1 MDNLESIQK
10 HIRNYIMVF
19 GALAILTVI
28 TVGASYLQVGVVSA
42 IVIAVII
49 ATIKGSLVASIFM
62 HLLSEK
68 KFVYIL
74 LGVTALLFL
83 VLMFVTLFT
92 VNDQVGI
99 HVS

>member
-49 ATIKGSLVASIFM
+49 ATVKGSLVASIFM

>member
-1 MDNLESIQK
+1 MDNIESIQK

>member
-1 MDNLESIQK
+1 MDNIESIQK
-10 HIRNYIMVF
+10 NIRNYIMVF

-49 ATIKGSLVASIFM
+49 ATVKGSLVASIFM

-68 KFVYIL
+68 KFIYIL

>member
-1 MDNLESIQK
+1 
-10 HIRNYIMVF
+10 MVF

-49 ATIKGSLVASIFM
+49 ATVKGSLVASIFM

-68 KFVYIL
+68 KFIYIL

>member
-1 MDNLESIQK
+1 MDNIESIQK

-49 ATIKGSLVASIFM
+49 ATVKGSLVASIFM

>member
-1 MDNLESIQK
+1 MDNIESIQK
-10 HIRNYIMVF
+10 NIRNYIMVF